1 VAAQDPHHPSAKA
14 HHTPESDHAAQ
25 VLSGALQT
33 THDHH
38 LKDNVKSTR
47 HLHPL
52 QVPGPVH
59 PSITHEGEG
68 QEQPTTHHPPHD
80 FPLPRLVRRLRVA
93 VVAFMIVRL
102 GLLRLRRAV
111 VALLRGVGRG
121 SIGGIGRMSML
132 LLLLPLEVLPIRMND
147 RGRRRVVVVVVLGGR
162 RCRAMVGEGGTAGR
176 VILVIVGGICLLRLR
191 GLEGIFGLDVSVD
204 VMLRVLI

>member
-14 HHTPESDHAAQ
+14 HHTPEFDHAVQ

-47 HLHPL
+47 HLHLL
-52 QVPGPVH
+52 QVPDPVH

-68 QEQPTTHHPPHD
+68 QEQPTTHPRHD
-80 FPLPRLVRRLRVA
+80 FPLPRLVHRLRVPVA
-93 VVAFMIVRL
+93 AFMIVRL

-111 VALLRGVGRG
+111 VALLQEVGRG

-132 LLLLPLEVLPIRMND
+132 LLLLPLEVLLIRMND

-162 RCRAMVGEGGTAGR
+162 RCRAMVGEGGIVGR